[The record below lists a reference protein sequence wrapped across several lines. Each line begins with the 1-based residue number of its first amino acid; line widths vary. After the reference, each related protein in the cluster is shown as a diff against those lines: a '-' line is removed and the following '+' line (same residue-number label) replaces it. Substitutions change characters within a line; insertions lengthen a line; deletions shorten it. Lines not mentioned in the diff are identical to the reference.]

1 MIFKTSIYKIRI
13 ISKLRRLNVLH
24 YVIIHVQNYFKTCNF
39 ILSLFQLNDAD
50 ADGDG
55 VADVDDICPFDKKIS
70 SFGFKTSQLIDLA
83 RMALVRLSNSSLI
96 F

>member
-1 MIFKTSIYKIRI
+1 MY
-13 ISKLRRLNVLH
+13 NVN
-24 YVIIHVQNYFKTCNF
+24 VQNYYKMCNL
-39 ILSLFQLNDAD
+39 IRSLFQLNDAD

-55 VADVDDICPFDKKIS
+55 LADVDDICPFDKKIS

-96 F
+96 L